1 MSKNRFNWNKNA
13 NTYVDRDGNTYPQDN
28 QGNFSA
34 RPGEKLLPDGSIVP
48 VTNDGATVDSQQDA
62 DESSGD
68 FREGEN
74 AEYKSVKAWFRAMG
88 LQMDGA
94 ITGNEVQLG
103 AAPVPSVSVAQL
115 PVTVQASL
123 ASAKL
128 SLALP
133 AGLGTITVGVGPGG
147 LTIGANLQGLIH
159 ANHNSP
165 AGSPQQ
171 IALTQ
176 KIETNFGAAL
186 ESRGT
191 SAPFQISAGNAALS
205 AGVSFGFLG
214 VLNMSINLNGKV
226 TNNAQNV
233 KISNKVTKPEGTHA
247 PRSNI
252 AMNVSKGVAG
262 LALSA
267 QVGSTSGVSIQ
278 TTLGTNY
285 GTATIGVSGTKG
297 SYKIATAGKG
307 ISYAAEP
314 IILEGITK
322 VIEGKSN
329 IVETG
334 GEEETPEE
342 EQETITDDTEQEM
355 VDDYSDFGDFG
366 EDDDMN
372 GNDNDMTS
380 DEAEDESA
388 ADAAEGDEDDDD
400 SDDDDNQEYNL

>member
-1 MSKNRFNWNKNA
+1 MSKNRFNWNNNA
-13 NTYVDRDGNTYPQDN
+13 NTYVGPGGKTYPQDN
-28 QGNFSA
+28 KGNYIP
-34 RPGEKLLPDGSIVP
+34 RPGETLGPNGEIQP
-48 VTNDGATVDSQQDA
+48 VTNDGATVDSQQEA

-94 ITGNEVQLG
+94 ITGNEVQVG
-103 AAPVPSVSVAQL
+103 TNPSPSVSVAQL
-115 PVTVQASL
+115 AVTVQASL
-123 ASAKL
+123 AGGVL

-176 KIETNFGAAL
+176 KIETNFAAAL

-191 SAPFQISAGNAALS
+191 SASFQISAGNAALS

-233 KISNKVTKPEGTHA
+233 KISNKVTKPEGHDRKIMISDDVGIMLSYPVITTDGI
-247 PRSNI
+247 NEEDGMKI
-252 AMNVSKGVAG
+252 VNLQKQFGV
-262 LALSA
+262 
-267 QVGSTSGVSIQ
+267 
-278 TTLGTNY
+278 NY
-285 GTATIGVSGTKG
+285 GV
-297 SYKIATAGKG
+297 YKIVD
-307 ISYAAEP
+307 
-314 IILEGITK
+314 EG
-322 VIEGKSN
+322 EN
-329 IVETG
+329 LNL
-334 GEEETPEE
+334 
-342 EQETITDDTEQEM
+342 
-355 VDDYSDFGDFG
+355 F
-366 EDDDMN
+366 
-372 GNDNDMTS
+372 TS
-380 DEAEDESA
+380 IKRT
-388 ADAAEGDEDDDD
+388 
-400 SDDDDNQEYNL
+400 